1 MKKVYKLLT
10 IVGTRPELIKLSVA
24 LQKFEKYFNH
34 ILVHTGQNYDY
45 RLNEI
50 FFKDLKIK
58 KPNYFLN
65 CAGSSSL
72 QTIANVISKTEKVL
86 SKEKPDAV
94 VVYGDTNSC
103 LSVIA
108 AKRLKIPIFHF
119 EAGNRS
125 FDQNVPE
132 ELNRK
137 IVDHLSDINFV
148 LTEHARRYLLSEGI
162 KGDTIFKTGSFMPE
176 VFLSYNKNL
185 NSDKV
190 LSKRNL
196 QKNKYILFSFH
207 REENIDNLKNLKKI
221 SETINHLA
229 KEKKFKILVSTH
241 PRTQKQLK
249 KLKGFKF
256 NKSVE
261 FHRPFGFFD
270 YINLQKHA
278 YCTIS
283 DSGTITEES
292 SILKFPAI
300 TIRNSHE
307 RPEGMDAGVLI
318 MSGLNK
324 EKVLSAIDIT
334 INSNKN
340 KNSDFEIKDYDNF
353 NVSNQVSKIIFS
365 YIEFVNKNIWKK

>member
-1 MKKVYKLLT
+1 M
-10 IVGTRPELIKLSVA
+10 
-24 LQKFEKYFNH
+24 
-34 ILVHTGQNYDY
+34 
-45 RLNEI
+45 
-50 FFKDLKIK
+50 
-58 KPNYFLN
+58 
-65 CAGSSSL
+65 
-72 QTIANVISKTEKVL
+72 
-86 SKEKPDAV
+86 
-94 VVYGDTNSC
+94 
-103 LSVIA
+103 
-108 AKRLKIPIFHF
+108 
-119 EAGNRS
+119 
-125 FDQNVPE
+125 
-132 ELNRK
+132 
-137 IVDHLSDINFV
+137 SDINFV